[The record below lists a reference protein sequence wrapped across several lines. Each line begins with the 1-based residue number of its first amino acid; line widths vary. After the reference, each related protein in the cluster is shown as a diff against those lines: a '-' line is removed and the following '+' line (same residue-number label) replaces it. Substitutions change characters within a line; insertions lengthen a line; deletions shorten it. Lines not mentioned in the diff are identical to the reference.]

1 MKLSK
6 NTKCATVVAALAM
19 AATTGIGA
27 VVSNTTNVDAA
38 TVAHTTR
45 NASLYKADGKI
56 ITNRGLAANTDW
68 AVGKIATIN
77 GETMYQVSTNEYLRA
92 KDSSLSGQSNQT
104 QPTKLV
110 GTAKSQLALYRDDT
124 NSMSNRALSKGS
136 AWQVGKLVVNKLGQ
150 EFAQVSTHE
159 YADAT
164 LLQFNMAKPSP
175 TYIADFGM
183 AKTSTDN
190 NQNNNN
196 SGSTDTN
203 TSTNTGSTT
212 TDNNNS
218 GSTTTNPSTGT
229 DTNQSATPDLAAV
242 QSAVIASVNAER
254 QAKGLSTLTVDPQL
268 SQAANVRVQEASTTN
283 SHNRPNGTPWYTAY
297 EDAGIPNAES
307 RHTGEN
313 IFGTPWDQLSVM
325 TPEHYA
331 QVVMN
336 NYKGETFANNH
347 YDILTKPDFTK
358 IGVGAYYNAS
368 NHMTYITEEFIS

>member
-68 AVGKIATIN
+68 AVGKVATIN

-92 KDSSLSGQSNQT
+92 KDSSLSGQSNQA

-229 DTNQSATPDLAAV
+229 DTNTGSTTGSSTQTNVASIKSAFIT
-242 QSAVIASVNAER
+242 SINAER
-254 QAKGLSTLTVDPQL
+254 ASKGLSQLPIDPTVQKMADIR
-268 SQAANVRVQEASTTN
+268 AGEAIQTN
-283 SHNRPNGTPWYTAY
+283 SHYRPNGTKWYTLLP
-297 EDAGIPNAES
+297 ELGIS
-307 RHTGEN
+307 YTTGGEN
-313 IFGTPWDQLSVM
+313 LILEFANMS
-325 TPEHYA
+325 PEDMA
-331 QVVMN
+331 NDAMSSFRS
-336 NYKGETFANNH
+336 ETFANNH
-347 YDILTKPDFTK
+347 YDNLMNPALTKM
-358 IGVGAYYNAS
+358 GVAVQFDPSTNNYQ
-368 NHMTYITEEFIS
+368 IVEEFIG